1 MKGRNVMNKD
11 KKVEEQNIEN
21 IDKQIAELFAT
32 RLTESRK
39 ADEGMLPS
47 EIALKCR
54 RYERDFLVNLS
65 EEQGEFEGYERV
77 LFSTLFNLSHAY
89 KITGYGAKTDLADKI
104 RSAVESTPNQFP
116 ETAVVAC
123 QGIEG
128 ANSQIAADKL
138 FRSANI
144 MYFRTFEGVFQAVE
158 NGLCKYGIL
167 PIENSSFGSVTSVY
181 DLMKNHKF
189 SIVRCIKL
197 QINHRLMA
205 KPGTKLSD
213 IKEVYS
219 HEQAIGQCSNFLKE
233 HGDIKITVVENT
245 AVAAKMVA
253 DSDRADVAAISS
265 PDCASLYNLSIL
277 SDSIQNTD
285 HNYTRFICIS
295 KDMQIFPGASKISM
309 MLSLSHTPGSLSD
322 TLVRFSSL
330 GLNLTKLE
338 SRPISGR
345 DFEFMFYLDVEASVY
360 SDKVIAMLCELDAQ
374 SSEFAF
380 LGSYSEV

>member
-1 MKGRNVMNKD
+1 MNTD
-11 KKVEEQNIEN
+11 QKKIEEQNIEE
-21 IDKQIAELFAT
+21 IDSKIADLFAK
-32 RLTESRK
+32 RLSESRK

-54 RYERDFLVNLS
+54 KYERDFLLKLS
-65 EEQGEFEGYERV
+65 ENNSEFEGYERV

-89 KITGYGAKTDLADKI
+89 KLTGYGSKTELADKI
-104 RSAVESTPNQFP
+104 SCALENTPKQFP
-116 ETAVVAC
+116 ESAFVAC
-123 QGIEG
+123 QGVEG
-128 ANSQIAADKL
+128 ANSQIAADKI
-138 FRSANI
+138 FRNANI
-144 MYFRTFEGVFQAVE
+144 MYVRSFEGVFQAVE

-181 DLMKNHKF
+181 DLMKDHSF
-189 SIVRCIKL
+189 YIVRCLKL

-205 KPGTKLSD
+205 KPGTSLSD
-213 IKEVYS
+213 IREVYS
-219 HEQAIGQCSNFLKE
+219 HEQAIGQCSIFLKE
-233 HGDIKITVVENT
+233 HPDIKITVVENT

-253 DSDRADVAAISS
+253 DSDRGDVAAISS
-265 PDCASLYNLSIL
+265 PDCASLYGLEII
-277 SDSIQNTD
+277 SDKIQNTD

-295 KDMQIFPGASKISM
+295 KDMEIFPGASKISM
-309 MLSLSHTPGSLSD
+309 MLSLGHTPGSLSD

-360 SDKVIAMLCELDAQ
+360 SDKVLAMLCELDA
-374 SSEFAF
+374 SSNEFAF
-380 LGSYSEV
+380 LGSYTES

>member
-1 MKGRNVMNKD
+1 MNKD
-11 KKVEEQNIEN
+11 KKAEELNIEN
-21 IDKQIAELFAT
+21 IDNRIAELFAE

-54 RYERDFLVNLS
+54 KYERDFLVKLA
-65 EEQGEFEGYERV
+65 EDKGEFEGYERV

-89 KITGYGAKTDLADKI
+89 KLTGYGAKTELADKI
-104 RSAVESTPNQFP
+104 NAALESTPKQFP
-116 ETAVVAC
+116 ETAFVAC
-123 QGIEG
+123 QGVEG

-144 MYFRTFEGVFQAVE
+144 MYVRTFEGVFQAVE

-181 DLMKNHKF
+181 DLMKNHSF
-189 SIVRCIKL
+189 YIVRCIKL
-197 QINHRLMA
+197 QINHRLLA
-205 KPGTKLSD
+205 KPGCDLTQ
-213 IKEVYS
+213 IREVFS

-233 HGDIKITVVENT
+233 HSDIKITVVENT

-253 DSDRADVAAISS
+253 DSERTDVAAISS
-265 PDCASLYNLSIL
+265 PDCASLYGLSVI
-277 SDSIQNTD
+277 SDSVQNTD

-295 KDMQIFPGASKISM
+295 KDLEIFPGSSKISM
-309 MLSLSHTPGSLSD
+309 MLSLGHTPGSLSD

-360 SDKVIAMLCELDAQ
+360 SDKVLAMLCELDA
-374 SSEFAF
+374 SSNEFTF

>member
-1 MKGRNVMNKD
+1 MNKD
-11 KKVEEQNIEN
+11 IKKIEEQNIED
-21 IDKQIAELFAT
+21 IDSRIAELFAT

-54 RYERDFLVNLS
+54 KYERDFLLKLS
-65 EEQGEFEGYERV
+65 ENNSEFEGYERV

-89 KITGYGAKTDLADKI
+89 KLTGYGAKTELADKI
-104 RSAVESTPNQFP
+104 SYALENTPKQFP
-116 ETAVVAC
+116 ESAFVAC
-123 QGIEG
+123 QGVEG

-138 FRSANI
+138 FHNANI
-144 MYFRTFEGVFQAVE
+144 MYVRSFEGVFQAVE

-181 DLMKNHKF
+181 DLMKDHSF
-189 SIVRCIKL
+189 YIVRCLKL

-205 KPGTKLSD
+205 KPGLDLSD
-213 IKEVYS
+213 IREVYS
-219 HEQAIGQCSNFLKE
+219 HEQAIGQCSKFLKDHPE
-233 HGDIKITVVENT
+233 IKITIVENT

-253 DSDRADVAAISS
+253 DSDRSDVAAISS
-265 PDCASLYNLSIL
+265 PACASLYGLNII
-277 SDSIQNTD
+277 SDKIQNTD

-295 KDMQIFPGASKISM
+295 KDMEIFPGASKISM
-309 MLSLSHTPGSLSD
+309 MLSLGHTPGSLSD

-360 SDKVIAMLCELDAQ
+360 SDKVLSMLCELDA
-374 SSEFAF
+374 SSNEFAF
-380 LGSYSEV
+380 LGSYTES